1 MFYKDLVGIYS
12 YQRGINTEIWI
23 NFVIYS
29 PMEIIINHL
38 VIYIVYTVII
48 KGNKTT
54 AFIYTIA
61 QQHIN
66 FYRSVNIYNK
76 HIENNL
82 NYMVYDNRF
91 FLCWSTK
98 FFGDK
103 KYIHAGVIIL
113 ENTIIFIYIS
123 NLNKICKWVEK

>member
-29 PMEIIINHL
+29 PMEIIINHS

-48 KGNKTT
+48 KSNKTT
-54 AFIYTIA
+54 PFIYTIA

-82 NYMVYDNRF
+82 NYIVYDNRF
-91 FLCWSTK
+91 FSVLVHK
-98 FFGDK
+98 
-103 KYIHAGVIIL
+103 
-113 ENTIIFIYIS
+113 IF
-123 NLNKICKWVEK
+123 W